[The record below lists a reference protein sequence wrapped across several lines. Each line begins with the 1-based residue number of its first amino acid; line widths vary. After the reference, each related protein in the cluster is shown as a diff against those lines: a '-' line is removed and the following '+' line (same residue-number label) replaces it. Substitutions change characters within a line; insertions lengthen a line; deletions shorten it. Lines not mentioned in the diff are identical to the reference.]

1 MPHCDRPASPSR
13 ADGDFTMT
21 RGRFITFE
29 GVDGCGKTTQLR
41 MLERTL
47 TSRGGSYVST
57 REPGGTA
64 LGTTIRAALLNV
76 SRRTVEPLAEL
87 LLYAADRAQHVR
99 EVILP
104 ALDAGRIVLSDR
116 YADATTAYQG
126 YGRGFDLKLVEE
138 LNHLATSGL
147 KPDLTLLFDLNAA
160 TGLARVQRRSDFAQP
175 EDSSEAADRLDLEPL
190 AFHERV
196 RRGYL
201 ELAAREPQ
209 RFRVIPASGSIDT
222 VRSLVIEAVRGFIE

>member
-1 MPHCDRPASPSR
+1 
-13 ADGDFTMT
+13 MT

-29 GVDGCGKTTQLR
+29 GIDGCGKTTQLR

-99 EVILP
+99 EVVLP
-104 ALDAGRIVLSDR
+104 ALEAGRVVLSDR

-126 YGRGFDLKLVEE
+126 YGRGFDLRLVEE

-147 KPDLTLLFDLNAA
+147 KPDLTLLFDLDVA
-160 TGLARVQRRSDFAQP
+160 TGLARVHRRSDFAPP
-175 EDSSEAADRLDLEPL
+175 EEPADRLDLEPL

-222 VRSLVIEAVRGFIE
+222 VRSLVIEAVRGFVE